1 MDHHLGGFQIPAM
14 VQPTLM
20 NQPPQIF
27 GTHAYD
33 GMRMQNLSPELTAQM
48 FGDSTMLLD
57 DSNEAKRR
65 RIARVSP
72 VGSACVL
79 GVFPPASNHTTTHHT
94 TRHGTRTT
102 PCHSTASRY
111 MVSGARLTPRRP
123 QACDMCRK
131 KKIKCDGKLPACT
144 HCINYKTECVFTQ
157 VEKKRNPPKG

>member
-14 VQPTLM
+14 AQSTLM

-79 GVFPPASNHTTTHHT
+79 GVSPPGFKPHHNIPHHT
-94 TRHGTRTT
+94 ARHQN
-102 PCHSTASRY
+102 HA
-111 MVSGARLTPRRP
+111 MP
-123 QACDMCRK
+123 QHR
-131 KKIKCDGKLPACT
+131 I
-144 HCINYKTECVFTQ
+144 
-157 VEKKRNPPKG
+157 